1 MKNRKSR
8 LSQQFCPLIVLI
20 LTCLLSESFAQVSE
34 ILPDRCATNE
44 RLIRRSEANPAW
56 LRNRIRTEAAIAE
69 YMRNGGGRNRRAAD
83 EIIRI
88 PVVVHVIH
96 DQAETNIGG
105 LNNPNISAEQ
115 IRTQI
120 EVLNE
125 DYRRKPGT
133 PGFNDSPL
141 GADTGIEFYLADY
154 DPDGRA
160 TDGITRTRYTS
171 KTSFNPFTDDQLLAD
186 LVYWPSDKYLNIW
199 VCRLS
204 NNYLGIAQFPS
215 VDNIPGLDNSNEE
228 FAETDGVIID
238 FRYFGRRSGAITSRI
253 YNQGRTTT
261 HEVGHWLG
269 LIHTWGDVD
278 CGNDYCE
285 DTPPT
290 KEPNQ
295 TTNCNDKYSNCAGVT
310 TRNMIENYMDY
321 SPDSC
326 MNIFT
331 KCQAERMRAVLV
343 VSPRR
348 ARMVEFAKQGRLE
361 PSERLFMELFPNPV
375 STQLQANVRFTDY
388 QDIAVTIYDSR
399 GIIVEQITYEDVW
412 SRRIYV
418 DVRNYTPGVYYLKAT
433 VNNETAVSRFVVMR

>member
-1 MKNRKSR
+1 
-8 LSQQFCPLIVLI
+8 
-20 LTCLLSESFAQVSE
+20 
-34 ILPDRCATNE
+34 
-44 RLIRRSEANPAW
+44 
-56 LRNRIRTEAAIAE
+56 
-69 YMRNGGGRNRRAAD
+69 MRNGNGRTRKGAD
-83 EIIRI
+83 EVIQI

-96 DQAETNIGG
+96 DQAETSIGG
-105 LNNPNISAEQ
+105 ANNPNITAEQ
-115 IRTQI
+115 IKSQI

-133 PGFNDSPL
+133 PGSNDDPL
-141 GADTGIEFYLADY
+141 GTDTGIEFYLADY
-154 DPDGRA
+154 DPDGRV
-160 TDGITRTRYTS
+160 TDGITRTRYTT

-215 VDNIPGLDNSNEE
+215 VEGIPGLDDSNEE
-228 FAETDGVIID
+228 FTMTDGVIID
-238 FRYFGRRSGAITSRI
+238 FRFFGRKTGAITSRI
-253 YNQGRTTT
+253 YNTGRTTT

-278 CGNDYCE
+278 CGTDYCD

-295 TTNCNDKYSNCAGVT
+295 TTNCNDKFSNCTGVT

-326 MNIFT
+326 MHIFT
-331 KCQAERMRAVLV
+331 KCQAERMRAVLA

-348 ARMVEFAKQGRLE
+348 ARLVEYAKLGRLE
-361 PSERLFMELFPNPV
+361 PSERLVMELFPNPV
-375 STQLQANVRFTDY
+375 STQLQANIRFTDY
-388 QDIAVTIYDSR
+388 QDITVTIYDTR
-399 GIIVEQITYEDVW
+399 GLIVEQTTYQDVW
-412 SRRIYV
+412 SRRINV
-418 DVRNYTPGVYYLKAT
+418 DVRNYTPGIYYLKAT
-433 VNNETAVSRFVVMR
+433 VNNESVVNRFVVIR